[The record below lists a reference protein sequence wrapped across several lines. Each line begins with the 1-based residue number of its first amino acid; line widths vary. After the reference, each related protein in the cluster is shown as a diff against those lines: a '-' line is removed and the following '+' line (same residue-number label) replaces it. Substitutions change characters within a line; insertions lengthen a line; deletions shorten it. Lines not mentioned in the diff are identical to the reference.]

1 MPDCEDTNSLFCSK
15 AINPD
20 CTLPKTQ
27 ELCPKY
33 CNLCN
38 KNGKLLIKLYFFI
51 SIPDII
57 HHRIFTNTYILICL
71 PAVET
76 LTCGA
81 SPAPQPA
88 LTQVRITNGTLS
100 HIKNWPW
107 IAALFKSTHI
117 KPKGTRLK
125 EPYCGGTLI
134 SKRYILTAGHCAIG

>member
-1 MPDCEDTNSLFCSK
+1 MSDCEDTNSLFCSK
-15 AINPD
+15 AINPN

-33 CNLCN
+33 CNHCN
-38 KNGKLLIKLYFFI
+38 KKGKLSIKRYYRVMGDFYRLVYLRLIKIAFLA
-51 SIPDII
+51 
-57 HHRIFTNTYILICL
+57 
-71 PAVET
+71 AVEA

-88 LTQVRITNGTLS
+88 LTQVRITNGTLT

-107 IAALFKSTHI
+107 VAALFKSTNMN
-117 KPKGTRLK
+117 PKGTRLK

>member
-1 MPDCEDTNSLFCSK
+1 MSDCEDTNSLFCSK

-27 ELCPKY
+27 ELYPKY

-38 KNGKLLIKLYFFI
+38 KNGKLLTKFYFSFVWWY
-51 SIPDII
+51 
-57 HHRIFTNTYILICL
+57 NILIL
-71 PAVET
+71 PPSVDIQYFLPSVEA

-107 IAALFKSTHI
+107 VAALFKSTNI
-117 KPKGTRLK
+117 NPKGTRLK